1 MIVNTPL
8 DILAQTARRAR
19 EARGMS
25 QMDLAHKLNM
35 NPHTIMDFEVGRSN
49 PKAETVFLIADEL
62 GISLDAIL
70 FAGTDRPNAVNIEVL
85 DFFAGKTP
93 EEAGEYIKLCRQ
105 VEQMNKTNSED

>member
-1 MIVNTPL
+1 MTKTPL
-8 DILAQTARRAR
+8 DLLAQTARKAR
-19 EARGMS
+19 EAQGLS

-49 PKAETVFLIADEL
+49 PKAETVFLIADAL

-70 FAGTDRPNAVNIEVL
+70 FAGTEKPNAVSVEVL

-93 EEAGEYIKLCRQ
+93 EEASEYIKLCRQ
-105 VEQMNKTNSED
+105 VEQMKKTNSQE